1 MKKLTDYFYEAK
13 KSYDFR
19 VKFANFEPGKDF
31 ELDKLKTALETY
43 GVLNVS
49 DSTRVPMQST
59 MLDFGNLGACEVY
72 VVDFSVEYPTID
84 QQLKQIINVA
94 TGVPMTN
101 FVVVTQ
107 SFDDGRIAAEEV
119 GKDHEGAL
127 LDKPYKKTEADKTGQ
142 KLVGEKRKD
151 DLLKNLKTRKY
162 KFAAKAET
170 K

>member
-13 KSYDFR
+13 KTYDFR
-19 VKFANFEPGKDF
+19 VKFANYEPGKDF
-31 ELDKLKTALETY
+31 EIDKLKNSLETY
-43 GVLNVS
+43 GVLDVS
-49 DSTRVPMQST
+49 EVTRMPMQST

-72 VVDFSVEYPTID
+72 SIDFSVEYPTID
-84 QQLKQIINVA
+84 QQLKQIIGVA
-94 TGVPMTN
+94 TGVPMSH
-101 FVVVTQ
+101 FVVVTKT
-107 SFDDGRIAAEEV
+107 FDDGRIEAEEV

-151 DLLKNLKTRKY
+151 DLLKNLKTKKF